1 MLSREEIEKEINLG
15 NFEYVIEKCN
25 EYLNLN
31 SDLAFLYNYRG
42 LCKNNLGLYEEAI
55 KDFDISIELNKKVEN
70 KDSFIWVVSKSTCS
84 HCASYKPKIE
94 TIVKEYGIDVYYID
108 FDDEDENTQKE
119 FLDKFDLDGSTPIT
133 LFFKK
138 GSEVSVLNRIE
149 GDLPEEKV
157 ISTFKKMGFIED

>member
-1 MLSREEIEKEINLG
+1 MKNKIVYIA
-15 NFEYVIEKCN
+15 
-25 EYLNLN
+25 
-31 SDLAFLYNYRG
+31 LAIFVLIIAILLVNYANTPKPG
-42 LCKNNLGLYEEAI
+42 SFIQLDYKTLT
-55 KDFDISIELNKKVEN
+55 KKVEN
-70 KDSFIWVVSKSTCS
+70 KDSFILVASKSTCS

-119 FLDKFDLDGSTPIT
+119 FLDKFNLDGSTPIT

-149 GDLPEEKV
+149 GDLSSEKV
-157 ISTFKKMGFIED
+157 VSTFKKMGFIND

>member
-1 MLSREEIEKEINLG
+1 MKNKLVYIA
-15 NFEYVIEKCN
+15 
-25 EYLNLN
+25 
-31 SDLAFLYNYRG
+31 LAIFVLIIAILLVNYANTPKPG
-42 LCKNNLGLYEEAI
+42 SFIQLDYK
-55 KDFDISIELNKKVEN
+55 KVVKKVED
-70 KDSFIWVVSKSTCS
+70 KDSFILVVSKSTCS

>member
-1 MLSREEIEKEINLG
+1 MKNKLVYIA
-15 NFEYVIEKCN
+15 
-25 EYLNLN
+25 
-31 SDLAFLYNYRG
+31 LAIFVLIIAILLVNYANTPKPG
-42 LCKNNLGLYEEAI
+42 SFIQLDYKKLVKN
-55 KDFDISIELNKKVEN
+55 VED
-70 KDSFIWVVSKSTCS
+70 KDSFILIVSKSTCS

-119 FLDKFDLDGSTPIT
+119 FLDKFNLDGSTPIT